1 MQPREPLPI
10 QNRAT
15 FRIVPDRFG
24 PDARSRAPKSFSNA
38 RKVEAAAP
46 KAEVAEHL
54 DASEPATPR
63 SVKPVGHVRPSA
75 PRHVEPRLV
84 VVPKGVESAI
94 MDREAGNL
102 AADTRLD
109 TQPESRPLRAHVT
122 GILERSR
129 TVLERSRIVAGV
141 AADGISQAGTW
152 SAATSSSLMRAVNA
166 WVEKKRR
173 PRVDTLRELA
183 DAARYMVVTNRMSGI
198 AVLSEEEAAAVR
210 NGTPHRRIHQTGSE
224 LAVEGDV
231 SPKPMFIMSG
241 WACRFRLCPNGRTQ
255 IVGLLLPG
263 DAVGLRGASEP
274 LSPTTISA
282 LTTMETVDATALLK
296 VAQHQQQFPG
306 VLHALRRMYSQ
317 QEEFLMNQVV
327 RLGTMSPEARLAHL
341 LLELRWRLAEAGLA
355 SETEFA
361 MPIGNETLADT
372 TALSV
377 KQIARAMKTF
387 RLRALVRR
395 KYERVELLSTAGL
408 NKLSGFRAPDTSSC
422 GRLRMTPTPFA
433 KTP

>member
-1 MQPREPLPI
+1 VDREP
-10 QNRAT
+10 A
-15 FRIVPDRFG
+15 
-24 PDARSRAPKSFSNA
+24 
-38 RKVEAAAP
+38 
-46 KAEVAEHL
+46 
-54 DASEPATPR
+54 
-63 SVKPVGHVRPSA
+63 
-75 PRHVEPRLV
+75 
-84 VVPKGVESAI
+84 
-94 MDREAGNL
+94 NL
-102 AADTRLD
+102 AAAETQQDTYP
-109 TQPESRPLRAHVT
+109 TSRPLRSHVT
-122 GILERSR
+122 GFLERSR
-129 TVLERSRIVAGV
+129 VVLQRSRIVAGV
-141 AADGISQAGTW
+141 AADGIAQAGTW
-152 SAATSSSLMRAVNA
+152 SAATSSSLMQALSL
-166 WVEKKRR
+166 WVEEKRR

-282 LTTMETVDATALLK
+282 LTTMETVDATSLLK

-317 QEEFLMNQVV
+317 QEEFLMNQIM

-341 LLELRWRLAEAGLA
+341 VLELHWRLAEAGLA

-361 MPIGNETLADT
+361 LPIGNETLADT

-377 KQIARAMKTF
+377 KQVSRAMKAF
-387 RLRALVRR
+387 RRRALVRR
-395 KYERVELLSTAGL
+395 KYERVELLSAAGL
-408 NKLSGFRAPDTSSC
+408 KKLSGFRAPDTSSC
-422 GRLRMTPTPFA
+422 GRLRMTPI
-433 KTP
+433 

>member
-1 MQPREPLPI
+1 MDHIQPLPI

-15 FRIVPDRFG
+15 FRIVPDRFR
-24 PDARSRAPKSFSNA
+24 PDARSPDPKSFPKA

-46 KAEVAEHL
+46 KAEVAGHL
-54 DASEPATPR
+54 GASEPAKPG
-63 SVKPVGHVRPSA
+63 SVEPAGHGGRSA
-75 PRHVEPRLV
+75 PRRAEPRLV
-84 VVPKGVESAI
+84 VVPKGVESATI
-94 MDREAGNL
+94 GPEPGVTHAK
-102 AADTRLD
+102 ADA
-109 TQPESRPLRAHVT
+109 QPASRPLRSRVT
-122 GILERSR
+122 GF
-129 TVLERSRIVAGV
+129 LERSRIVLERSRMVAEV

-152 SAATSSSLMRAVNA
+152 SAATSSSLMQALSL
-166 WVEKKRR
+166 WVEEKRR

-198 AVLSEEEAAAVR
+198 AVLSEEESAAVR

-241 WACRFRLCPNGRTQ
+241 WACRYRLCPNGRTQ

-282 LTTMETVDATALLK
+282 LTTMETVDATSLLK

-317 QEEFLMNQVV
+317 QEEFLMNQIM

-341 LLELRWRLAEAGLA
+341 LLELRWRLAESGLA

-377 KQIARAMKTF
+377 KQIAQAMKAF
-387 RLRALVRR
+387 RVRNLVRR
-395 KYERVELLSTAGL
+395 KYERVELLSAAGL

-422 GRLRMTPTPFA
+422 GRLRMTPIPLVT
-433 KTP
+433 